1 MVVVY
6 EAENAIEA
14 HLLRGLLEQAGVD
27 THVSGEYLLGAM
39 GDLPARGLVRLLVD
53 EQDFSEARTVIARYE
68 DDMARE

>member
-14 HLLRGLLEQAGVD
+14 HLLRGLLEQAGVS

-53 EQDFSEARTVIARYE
+53 EADFSEARSVIARYE
-68 DDMARE
+68 DDMARD